1 MVVSLWDEVQ
11 GANFGDK
18 RLNRRLG
25 LIVEELGA
33 QPNQSIPA
41 ATDSRAEMEAAY
53 RFFDTDK
60 VSPEKILQSHFD
72 LCRECPDL
80 NCEVVFEPCEWKA
93 VYMAIKK
100 KEPPKT
106 PPRLNDVIRMIASL
120 GGYVIRKSTQ
130 PGPQTLWIGL
140 QRTHDMSTAWNAF
153 GPDS

>member
-72 LCRECPDL
+72 LCRLGRECPDL

-100 KEPPKT
+100 KNHRR
-106 PPRLNDVIRMIASL
+106 RLHA
-120 GGYVIRKSTQ
+120 
-130 PGPQTLWIGL
+130 
-140 QRTHDMSTAWNAF
+140 
-153 GPDS
+153 